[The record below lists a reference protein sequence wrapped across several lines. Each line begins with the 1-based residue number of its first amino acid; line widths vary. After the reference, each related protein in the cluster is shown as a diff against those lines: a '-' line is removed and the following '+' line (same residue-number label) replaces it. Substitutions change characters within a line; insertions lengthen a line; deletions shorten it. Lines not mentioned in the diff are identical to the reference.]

1 MTKTEKI
8 NVGLNDRSYPIL
20 IGPNLLKAADTYLY
34 DFVSNRHCIIISDTT
49 IGPIYQNLLAKT
61 ISPICGK
68 LNNLQVPSGEN
79 SKSLSVFTEICND
92 ILNIGIDRN
101 TILIALGGGVIG
113 DLVGFASASLLRGI
127 DYIQIPT
134 TLLSQVDSSVGGKTA
149 INIPE
154 GKNLVGAF
162 YNPKA
167 VFISTRFLKTLSEK
181 EYKSGLGEVIKYS
194 LIDNEKLRTLL
205 QSNTK
210 KILNRDNKILLKI
223 IEESI
228 KTKSKI
234 VTKDEKESGIRAI
247 LNFGHTFGHAI
258 EAHTNYK
265 KMSHGAAIT
274 LGMIIASK
282 ISLYEGLIKDHQL
295 DNIINLIDSL
305 GLDTN
310 YSKYKFSELKKYI
323 FNDKKVADGKLNLI
337 LINQKFKAFKTNQFD
352 QNNIGKAFK

>member
-1 MTKTEKI
+1 MKIISLNINNKQYSVKVSNQIINEIDHFIAFDNVVIITQKNIFKLYEKYFNKTKKIIFIDETEKAKSI
-8 NVGLNDRSYPIL
+8 DVYKSVIKKIIKY
-20 IGPNLLKAADTYLY
+20 KC
-34 DFVSNRHCIIISDTT
+34 NRKST
-49 IGPIYQNLLAKT
+49 I
-61 ISPICGK
+61 
-68 LNNLQVPSGEN
+68 
-79 SKSLSVFTEICND
+79 
-92 ILNIGIDRN
+92 
-101 TILIALGGGVIG
+101 IALGGGVVG
-113 DLVGFASASLLRGI
+113 DLAGFVASTYMRGI
-127 DYIQIPT
+127 NYIQIPT

-162 YNPKA
+162 YNPK
-167 VFISTRFLKTLSEK
+167 VVLISTRFLKTLSEK

-205 QSNTK
+205 QSNTT

-352 QNNIGKAFK
+352 QNNIRKAFK

>member
-1 MTKTEKI
+1 M
-8 NVGLNDRSYPIL
+8 
-20 IGPNLLKAADTYLY
+20 
-34 DFVSNRHCIIISDTT
+34 
-49 IGPIYQNLLAKT
+49 
-61 ISPICGK
+61 
-68 LNNLQVPSGEN
+68 
-79 SKSLSVFTEICND
+79 
-92 ILNIGIDRN
+92 
-101 TILIALGGGVIG
+101 
-113 DLVGFASASLLRGI
+113 
-127 DYIQIPT
+127 
-134 TLLSQVDSSVGGKTA
+134 
-149 INIPE
+149 
-154 GKNLVGAF
+154 
-162 YNPKA
+162 
-167 VFISTRFLKTLSEK
+167 
-181 EYKSGLGEVIKYS
+181 GEVIKYS

-295 DNIINLIDSL
+295 DNIINLINSL

>member
-1 MTKTEKI
+1 MIETYAGKGNSKYKI
-8 NVGLNDRSYPIL
+8 FITN
-20 IGPNLLKAADTYLY
+20 
-34 DFVSNRHCIIISDTT
+34 
-49 IGPIYQNLLAKT
+49 KT
-61 ISPICGK
+61 IPSAELNKNLNKSSK
-68 LNNLQVPSGEN
+68 LLIITDSGIPKKYIKALIDRIKNPKVYVHTIVKGET
-79 SKSLSVFTEICND
+79 SKSFRTYQKIITKLVKLKFSRTDMI
-92 ILNIGIDRN
+92 
-101 TILIALGGGVIG
+101 IAFGGGVVG
-113 DLVGFASASLLRGI
+113 DISGFAASSYLRGI

-149 INIPE
+149 INISE

-167 VFISTRFLKTLSEK
+167 VLISTEFLKTLSEK
-181 EYKSGLGEVIKYS
+181 EFKSGLGEVIKYS
-194 LIDNEKLRTLL
+194 LIDNKKLRILL
-205 QSNTK
+205 QSNTT
-210 KILNRDNKILLKI
+210 KILNRESKILLRI

-234 VTKDEKESGIRAI
+234 VNKDEKEAGIRAI

-282 ISLYEGLIKDHQL
+282 ISFYEGLIKNHQL
-295 DNIINLIDSL
+295 DNIINLIDSF

-310 YSKYKFSELKKYI
+310 YSKFKFSSLRKYI

-337 LINQKFKAFKTNQFD
+337 LINKKLKGYKTNKFD
-352 QNNIGKAFK
+352 QHNIKRAYM